1 MKNYYALFLLLF
13 TVSINYA
20 QQASQTLVVDKA
32 WVSQAEEWGN
42 FEYSGQ
48 IVFIIP
54 NNGEEGSLKIG
65 NYDFLYDFSQGRG
78 QFANKATYST
88 ADFTHPVKIT
98 TQTNKQ
104 GVVNSTYE
112 GLLTFQSEKDY
123 YSVKAII
130 TLLEKNGN
138 ILGVK
143 MHLKDSNRKEYAFSL
158 KNS

>member
-54 NNGEEGSLKIG
+54 NNGDSVEEDDVIMKI
-65 NYDFLYDFSQGRG
+65 
-78 QFANKATYST
+78 
-88 ADFTHPVKIT
+88 
-98 TQTNKQ
+98 
-104 GVVNSTYE
+104 
-112 GLLTFQSEKDY
+112 
-123 YSVKAII
+123 
-130 TLLEKNGN
+130 
-138 ILGVK
+138 
-143 MHLKDSNRKEYAFSL
+143 M
-158 KNS
+158 